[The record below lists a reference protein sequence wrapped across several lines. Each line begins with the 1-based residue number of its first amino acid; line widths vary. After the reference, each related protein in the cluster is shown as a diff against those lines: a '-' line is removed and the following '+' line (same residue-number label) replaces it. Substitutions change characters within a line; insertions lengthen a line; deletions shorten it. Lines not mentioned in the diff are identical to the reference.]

1 MALNPQNLRDYNG
14 LTEEEKR
21 EWHSKGGTV
30 SAQKKRAR
38 KTFAETLRAV
48 LASEYPVED
57 AKKKLQSMGLDGT
70 WMDQLSQAQ
79 VDKASR
85 GDTEAFRAVR
95 DTIGENPKQAVD
107 VGLTSGPVSGMDLT
121 QLSDDQL
128 RAMIAAREEADEND

>member
-1 MALNPQNLRDYNG
+1 MNDENLRKYAEM
-14 LTEEEKR
+14 TESEKA
-21 EWHSKGGTV
+21 EWHSIGGTA
-30 SAQKKRAR
+30 SAKKRR
-38 KTFAETLRAV
+38 QKKTFAETLRAV

-107 VGLTSGPVSGMDLT
+107 VGLTSGPVSGMDLS

>member
-1 MALNPQNLRDYNG
+1 MNEQNLKKYSEY
-14 LTEEEKR
+14 TESEKAEFHR
-21 EWHSKGGTV
+21 QGGIASGQSK
-30 SAQKKRAR
+30 RRR

-48 LASEYPVED
+48 LASEYPVEE
-57 AKKKLQSMGLDGT
+57 AKQKLQSMGLDGT

-95 DTIGENPKQAVD
+95 DTIGENPRQAVD
-107 VGLTSGPVSGMDLT
+107 VGLTSGPVSGMDLS

-128 RAMIAAREEADEND
+128 RAMIAAREEASEND

>member
-1 MALNPQNLRDYNG
+1 MNEQNLKKYSEY
-14 LTEEEKR
+14 TESEKAEFHR
-21 EWHSKGGTV
+21 QGGIASGQSK
-30 SAQKKRAR
+30 RRR

-48 LASEYPVED
+48 LASEYPVEE
-57 AKKKLQSMGLDGT
+57 AKRKLQDMGLDGT

-95 DTIGENPKQAVD
+95 DTIGENPRQAVD
-107 VGLTSGPVSGMDLT
+107 VGLTSGPVSGMDLS

-128 RAMIAAREEADEND
+128 RAMIAAREEASEND

>member
-1 MALNPQNLRDYNG
+1 MNDQNLKKYAEM
-14 LTEEEKR
+14 TESEKA
-21 EWHSKGGTV
+21 EWHSIGGTA
-30 SAQKKRAR
+30 SAKKRR
-38 KTFAETLRAV
+38 QKKTFAETLRAV

-95 DTIGENPKQAVD
+95 DTIGENPRQAVD
-107 VGLTSGPVSGMDLT
+107 VGLTSGPVSGMDLS

-128 RAMIAAREEADEND
+128 RAMIAAREEAAEND

>member
-1 MALNPQNLRDYNG
+1 MNDQNLKKYSEY
-14 LTEEEKR
+14 TESEKAEFHR
-21 EWHSKGGTV
+21 QGGIASGQSK
-30 SAQKKRAR
+30 RRR

-48 LASEYPVED
+48 LASEYPVEE
-57 AKKKLQSMGLDGT
+57 AKQKLQSMGLDGT

-95 DTIGENPKQAVD
+95 DTIGENPRQAVD
-107 VGLTSGPVSGMDLT
+107 VGLTNGPVSGMDLT

>member
-1 MALNPQNLRDYNG
+1 MHDENLVKYTDM
-14 LTEEEKR
+14 TPEEKA
-21 EWHSKGGTV
+21 EFHSRGGKAST
-30 SAQKKRAR
+30 AKRRQK

-48 LASEYPVED
+48 LASEYPVEE
-57 AKKKLQSMGLDGT
+57 AKRKLQDMGLDGT

-95 DTIGENPKQAVD
+95 DTIGENPRQAVD
-107 VGLTSGPVSGMDLT
+107 VGLTNGPVSGMDLS

-128 RAMIAAREEADEND
+128 RAMIAAREETAEND

>member
-1 MALNPQNLRDYNG
+1 MHDENLVKYTDMSPDER
-14 LTEEEKR
+14 TEFHSRGGKASTAKR
-21 EWHSKGGTV
+21 R
-30 SAQKKRAR
+30 QK

-57 AKKKLQSMGLDGT
+57 AKRKLQDMGLDGT

-95 DTIGENPKQAVD
+95 DTIGENPRQAVD
-107 VGLTSGPVSGMDLT
+107 VGLTNGPVSGMDLS

>member
-1 MALNPQNLRDYNG
+1 MNDQNLKKYSEY
-14 LTEEEKR
+14 TESEKAEFHR
-21 EWHSKGGTV
+21 QGGIASGQSK
-30 SAQKKRAR
+30 RRR

-57 AKKKLQSMGLDGT
+57 AKRKLQDMGLDGT

-95 DTIGENPKQAVD
+95 DTIGENPRQAVD
-107 VGLTSGPVSGMDLT
+107 VGLTSGPVSGMDLS

-128 RAMIAAREEADEND
+128 RAMIAAREEASEND

>member
-1 MALNPQNLRDYNG
+1 MNDQNLKKYSEM
-14 LTEEEKR
+14 TETEKQ
-21 EWHSKGGTV
+21 EWHSKGGTA
-30 SAQKKRAR
+30 STAKRRQK

-48 LASEYPVED
+48 LASEYPVEE
-57 AKKKLQSMGLDGT
+57 AKKKLQDMGLDGT

-95 DTIGENPKQAVD
+95 DTIGENPRQGID
-107 VGLTSGPVSGMDLT
+107 VTGLDGKPLEGVDLT

-128 RAMIAAREEADEND
+128 RAMIAAREEAAEND

>member
-1 MALNPQNLRDYNG
+1 MNDENLRKYAEM
-14 LTEEEKR
+14 TESEKA
-21 EWHSKGGTV
+21 EWHSIGGTA
-30 SAQKKRAR
+30 SAKKRR
-38 KTFAETLRAV
+38 QKKTFAETLRAV
-48 LASEYPVED
+48 LASEYPVEE
-57 AKKKLQSMGLDGT
+57 AKRKLQDMGLDGT

-128 RAMIAAREEADEND
+128 RAMIAAREEAAEND

>member
-1 MALNPQNLRDYNG
+1 MNDENLRKYAEM
-14 LTEEEKR
+14 TESEKA
-21 EWHSKGGTV
+21 EWHSIGGTA
-30 SAQKKRAR
+30 SAKKRR
-38 KTFAETLRAV
+38 QKKTFAETLRAV
-48 LASEYPVED
+48 LASEYPVEE
-57 AKKKLQSMGLDGT
+57 AKQKLQSMGLDGT

-107 VGLTSGPVSGMDLT
+107 VGLTSGPVSGMDLS

-128 RAMIAAREEADEND
+128 RAMIAAREEASEND

>member
-1 MALNPQNLRDYNG
+1 MNDENLRKYAEM
-14 LTEEEKR
+14 TESEKA
-21 EWHSKGGTV
+21 EWHSIGGTA
-30 SAQKKRAR
+30 SAKKRR
-38 KTFAETLRAV
+38 QKKTFAETLRAV

-57 AKKKLQSMGLDGT
+57 AKKKLQDMGLDGT

-95 DTIGENPKQAVD
+95 DTIGENPRQAVD
-107 VGLTSGPVSGMDLT
+107 VGLTNGPVSGMDLS

-128 RAMIAAREEADEND
+128 RAMIAAREEAAEND

>member
-1 MALNPQNLRDYNG
+1 MNDENLRKYAEM
-14 LTEEEKR
+14 TESEKA
-21 EWHSKGGTV
+21 EWHSIGGTA
-30 SAQKKRAR
+30 SAKKRR
-38 KTFAETLRAV
+38 QKKTFAETLRAV
-48 LASEYPVED
+48 LASEYPVEE
-57 AKKKLQSMGLDGT
+57 AKRKLQDMGLDGT

-95 DTIGENPKQAVD
+95 DTIGENPRQAVD
-107 VGLTSGPVSGMDLT
+107 VGLTSGPVSGMDLS

>member
-1 MALNPQNLRDYNG
+1 MHDENLVKYTDISPDER
-14 LTEEEKR
+14 TEFHSRGGKASTAKR
-21 EWHSKGGTV
+21 R
-30 SAQKKRAR
+30 QK

-57 AKKKLQSMGLDGT
+57 AKKKLQDMGLDGT

-95 DTIGENPKQAVD
+95 DTIGENPRQAVD
-107 VGLTSGPVSGMDLT
+107 VGLTNGPVSGMDLS

-128 RAMIAAREEADEND
+128 RAMIAAREEAAEND

>member
-1 MALNPQNLRDYNG
+1 MNEQNLKKYSEY
-14 LTEEEKR
+14 TESEKAEFHR
-21 EWHSKGGTV
+21 QGGIASGQSK
-30 SAQKKRAR
+30 RRR

-48 LASEYPVED
+48 LASEYPVEE
-57 AKKKLQSMGLDGT
+57 AKRKLQDMGLDGT

-95 DTIGENPKQAVD
+95 DTIGENPRQAVD
-107 VGLTSGPVSGMDLT
+107 VGLTNGPVSGMDLT

>member
-1 MALNPQNLRDYNG
+1 MNEQNLKKYSEY
-14 LTEEEKR
+14 TESEKAEFHR
-21 EWHSKGGTV
+21 QGGIASGQSK
-30 SAQKKRAR
+30 RRR

-95 DTIGENPKQAVD
+95 DTIGENPRQAVD
-107 VGLTSGPVSGMDLT
+107 VGLTSGPVSGMDLS

>member
-1 MALNPQNLRDYNG
+1 MHDENLVKYSDMSPDER
-14 LTEEEKR
+14 TEFHSRGGKASTAKR
-21 EWHSKGGTV
+21 R
-30 SAQKKRAR
+30 QK

-48 LASEYPVED
+48 LASEYPVEE
-57 AKKKLQSMGLDGT
+57 AKRKLQDMGLDGT

-95 DTIGENPKQAVD
+95 DTIGENPRQSVD
-107 VGLTSGPVSGMDLT
+107 VGLTNGPVSGMDLS

-128 RAMIAAREEADEND
+128 RAMIAAREDASEND

>member
-1 MALNPQNLRDYNG
+1 MHDENLVKYTDMSPDER
-14 LTEEEKR
+14 TEFHSRGGKASTAKR
-21 EWHSKGGTV
+21 R
-30 SAQKKRAR
+30 QK

-48 LASEYPVED
+48 LASEYPVEE
-57 AKKKLQSMGLDGT
+57 AKQKLQSMGLDGT

-95 DTIGENPKQAVD
+95 DTIGENPRQAVD
-107 VGLTSGPVSGMDLT
+107 VGLTNGPVSGMDLT

>member
-1 MALNPQNLRDYNG
+1 MNDENLRKYAE
-14 LTEEEKR
+14 LTESEKA
-21 EWHSKGGTV
+21 EWHSIGGTA
-30 SAQKKRAR
+30 SAKKRR
-38 KTFAETLRAV
+38 QKKTFAETLRAV

-57 AKKKLQSMGLDGT
+57 AKRKLQDMGLDGT

-95 DTIGENPKQAVD
+95 DTIGENPRQAVE
-107 VGLTSGPVSGMDLT
+107 VGLTSGPVSGMDLS

-128 RAMIAAREEADEND
+128 RAMIAAREEAAEND

>member
-1 MALNPQNLRDYNG
+1 MNDENLRKYAEM
-14 LTEEEKR
+14 TESEKA
-21 EWHSKGGTV
+21 EWHSIGGTA
-30 SAQKKRAR
+30 SAKKRR
-38 KTFAETLRAV
+38 QKKTFAETLRAV
-48 LASEYPVED
+48 LASEYPVEE
-57 AKKKLQSMGLDGT
+57 AKKKLQDMGLDGT

-79 VDKASR
+79 GDKASR

-107 VGLTSGPVSGMDLT
+107 VGLTSGPVSGMDLS

>member
-1 MALNPQNLRDYNG
+1 MNDQNLKKYSEY
-14 LTEEEKR
+14 TESEKAEFHR
-21 EWHSKGGTV
+21 QGGIASGQSK
-30 SAQKKRAR
+30 RRR

-48 LASEYPVED
+48 LASEYPVEE
-57 AKKKLQSMGLDGT
+57 AKQKLQSMGLDGT

-95 DTIGENPKQAVD
+95 DTIGENPRQAVD
-107 VGLTSGPVSGMDLT
+107 VGLTSGPVSGMDLS

-128 RAMIAAREEADEND
+128 RAMIAAREEAAEND

>member
-1 MALNPQNLRDYNG
+1 MNDENLRKYAEM
-14 LTEEEKR
+14 TESEKA
-21 EWHSKGGTV
+21 EWHSIGGTA
-30 SAQKKRAR
+30 SAKKRR
-38 KTFAETLRAV
+38 QKKTFAETLRAV

-57 AKKKLQSMGLDGT
+57 AKRKLQDMGLDGT

-95 DTIGENPKQAVD
+95 DTIGENPRQAVD
-107 VGLTSGPVSGMDLT
+107 VGLTSGPVSGMDLS

-128 RAMIAAREEADEND
+128 RAMIAAREEASEND

>member
-1 MALNPQNLRDYNG
+1 MNDENLRKYAEM
-14 LTEEEKR
+14 TESEKA
-21 EWHSKGGTV
+21 EWHSIGGTA
-30 SAQKKRAR
+30 SAKKRR
-38 KTFAETLRAV
+38 QKKTFAETLRAV
-48 LASEYPVED
+48 LASEYPVEE
-57 AKKKLQSMGLDGT
+57 AKRKLQDMGLDGT

-107 VGLTSGPVSGMDLT
+107 VGLTSGPVSGMDLS

>member
-1 MALNPQNLRDYNG
+1 MNDQNLKKYSEY
-14 LTEEEKR
+14 TESEKAEFHR
-21 EWHSKGGTV
+21 QGGIASGQSK
-30 SAQKKRAR
+30 RRR

-57 AKKKLQSMGLDGT
+57 AKRKLQGMGLDGT

-107 VGLTSGPVSGMDLT
+107 VGLTSGPVSGMDLS

-128 RAMIAAREEADEND
+128 RAMIAAREEATEND

>member
-1 MALNPQNLRDYNG
+1 MNDENLRKYAEM
-14 LTEEEKR
+14 TESEKA
-21 EWHSKGGTV
+21 EWHSIGGTA
-30 SAQKKRAR
+30 SAKKRR
-38 KTFAETLRAV
+38 QKKTFAETLRAV
-48 LASEYPVED
+48 LASEYPVEE
-57 AKKKLQSMGLDGT
+57 AKRKLQDMGLDGT

-95 DTIGENPKQAVD
+95 DTIGENPRQAVD
-107 VGLTSGPVSGMDLT
+107 VGLTNGPVSGMDLT

>member
-1 MALNPQNLRDYNG
+1 MHDENLVKYTNM
-14 LTEEEKR
+14 TPEEKA
-21 EWHSKGGTV
+21 EFHSRGGKAST
-30 SAQKKRAR
+30 AKRRQK

-95 DTIGENPKQAVD
+95 DTIGENPRQAVD

-128 RAMIAAREEADEND
+128 RAMIAAREETTEND

>member
-1 MALNPQNLRDYNG
+1 MNDQNLKKYSEY
-14 LTEEEKR
+14 TESEKAEFHR
-21 EWHSKGGTV
+21 QGGIASGQSK
-30 SAQKKRAR
+30 RRR

-57 AKKKLQSMGLDGT
+57 AKRKLQDMGLDGT

-95 DTIGENPKQAVD
+95 DTIGENPRQAVD
-107 VGLTSGPVSGMDLT
+107 VGLTSGPVSGMDLS

-128 RAMIAAREEADEND
+128 RAMIAAREEAAEND

>member
-1 MALNPQNLRDYNG
+1 MHDENLVKYSDMSPDER
-14 LTEEEKR
+14 TEFHSRGGKASTAKR
-21 EWHSKGGTV
+21 R
-30 SAQKKRAR
+30 QK

-57 AKKKLQSMGLDGT
+57 AKRKLQDMGLDGT

-95 DTIGENPKQAVD
+95 DTIGENPRQSVD
-107 VGLTSGPVSGMDLT
+107 VGLTNGPVSGMDLS

-128 RAMIAAREEADEND
+128 RAMIAAREDASEND

>member
-1 MALNPQNLRDYNG
+1 MNDENLRKYAEM
-14 LTEEEKR
+14 TESEKA
-21 EWHSKGGTV
+21 EWHSIGGTA
-30 SAQKKRAR
+30 SAKKRR
-38 KTFAETLRAV
+38 QKKTFAETLRAV
-48 LASEYPVED
+48 LASEYPVEE
-57 AKKKLQSMGLDGT
+57 AEQKLQSMGLDGT

-95 DTIGENPKQAVD
+95 DTIGENPRQAVD
-107 VGLTSGPVSGMDLT
+107 VGLTSGPVSGMDLS

>member
-1 MALNPQNLRDYNG
+1 MNDENLRKYAEM
-14 LTEEEKR
+14 TESEKA
-21 EWHSKGGTV
+21 EWHSIGGTA
-30 SAQKKRAR
+30 SAKKRR
-38 KTFAETLRAV
+38 QKKTFAETLRAV
-48 LASEYPVED
+48 LASEYPVEE
-57 AKKKLQSMGLDGT
+57 AKKKLQDMGLDGT